1 MGLMDAP
8 APPDLP
14 LTDTVIELLV
24 REAMQQFATSLA
36 ALLARPEHPGR
47 S

>member
-1 MGLMDAP
+1 MDTV

-24 REAMQQFATSLA
+24 RHAMQDFATSLA
-36 ALLARPEHPGR
+36 CLLARSEQPG
-47 S
+47 